1 MHHHKTGK
9 EKIMGLFNNTKKECA
24 SCGNKLSFTNRFI
37 LKDGSYICASCIN
50 KAGVSMGGYDVEY
63 FKNNVT
69 LDTLFDDHSAQK
81 YKPTTHGNNTNI
93 SKPNTDAIK
102 CPKCN
107 STNVQFMQQDKK
119 AFSVGKAVGGTVLT
133 GGVGAL
139 AGFAGKKGK
148 KQWFCQNCNSIFE
161 TK

>member
-1 MHHHKTGK
+1 VHHHKTGR
-9 EKIMGLFNNTKKECA
+9 EKIMGLFNNSKKECA
-24 SCGNKLSFTNRFI
+24 SCGNKLSFGDSYI
-37 LKDGSYICASCIN
+37 LKDESKICGECLT
-50 KAGVSMGGYDVEY
+50 KAGFNYGSTDIA
-63 FKNNVT
+63 FLKNNVT
-69 LDTLFDDHSAQK
+69 LDTLFDNQSQNGIVHQK
-81 YKPTTHGNNTNI
+81 NIQTTDSN
-93 SKPNTDAIK
+93 AIK

-107 STNVQFMQQDKK
+107 SANVQFMQQDKK